1 MATRVNYES
10 TTPPS
15 TISVGTGP
23 NAANLGKRSD
33 TALGLAFDTPSGVDG
48 APRNTEGGQLAL
60 LRIAREK
67 MAEYAGEN
75 EMFPQYRRSFDPAP
89 VGGPEYE
96 AVRDKNTVTV
106 GAGTGLGTAYSPTV
120 ASPGAQKGIDPSDL
134 ASVASTINGAAIVP
148 IDNPSDAVHQNV
160 DSLGRV
166 DGVAPT
172 EKVTG
177 TVRRFTLGVGSGGA
191 GTITEVASRGQFPR
205 PLT

>member
-1 MATRVNYES
+1 MPTRVNYEA
-10 TTPPS
+10 TTPPPV
-15 TISVGTGP
+15 ISVGTGP
-23 NAANLGKRSD
+23 NATNLGKRSD
-33 TALGLAFDTPSGVDG
+33 VALANAFDNPSGADG
-48 APRNTEGGQLAL
+48 ASRNTEVGQAGL

-67 MAEYAGEN
+67 MAEYSGEN

-89 VGGPEYE
+89 IGGPEYE
-96 AVRDKNTVTV
+96 AVRDKDTVSV
-106 GAGTGLGTAYSPTV
+106 GVGTGLGTAYSPTV
-120 ASPGAQKGIDPSDL
+120 ASPGAQNGIDPSNL
-134 ASVASTINGAAIVP
+134 ASVPSTVNGAVAVP
-148 IDNPSDAVHQNV
+148 IDNPSNVVHQNV

-191 GTITEVASRGQFPR
+191 GTITEAASRGQFPR

>member
-1 MATRVNYES
+1 MATRVNYEA
-10 TTPPS
+10 TTPPP

-67 MAEYAGEN
+67 MAAYAGEN

-89 VGGPEYE
+89 VDGPEYE

-106 GAGTGLGTAYSPTV
+106 GVGTGLGTAYSPTV
-120 ASPGAQKGIDPSDL
+120 ASPGAQNGIDPSNL
-134 ASVASTINGAAIVP
+134 ASVASTVNGAAIVP

-191 GTITEVASRGQFPR
+191 GTITEVVSRGQFPR